1 MLTKKA
7 KFIIISIAAVLF
19 SLLVAGTV
27 VLSKRN
33 AELKNRIEVAETN
46 NHAYQMRIEGQS
58 QKIIQFE
65 LSTEYLRHCNDSI
78 SIKLVETMD
87 RLKISEKKLKEA
99 NYLLSQYSK
108 TDTVVIHD
116 TIFCEPD
123 FWLDTIIG
131 DRWVSTRLE
140 MFYPS
145 TIIVTPSVVSEKKVF
160 IYTNRETVNEPSKC
174 FLVRMFQKKHTVTRV
189 EIEESNP
196 YIISEQ
202 NVFIKTGD

>member
-7 KFIIISIAAVLF
+7 KIIIIGIAAVLF
-19 SLLVAGTV
+19 GLLVAGTV

-46 NHAYQMRIEGQS
+46 NQAYQMRIEGQS

-78 SIKLVETMD
+78 SLKLVETMD
-87 RLKISEKKLKEA
+87 KLKISEKKLKEA

-145 TIIVTPSVVSEKKVF
+145 TIIVTPSVVSEKKVL
-160 IYTNRETVNEPSKC
+160 IYSSRETVNEPSKC
-174 FLVRMFQKKHTVTRV
+174 FLIRWFQKKHTVTKV
-189 EIEESNP
+189 EIDESNP
-196 YIISEQ
+196 YIISEE